1 MNPNYRIELA
11 DNNKGRDKMASFNNG
26 SSLDTVIKVVGV
38 GNGGC
43 NAVNRMIE
51 EGLENVEFIAMNT
64 DSQALSRSN
73 APTRVVLGDRVTQGL
88 GAGTDPEKGAEAARE
103 DIAKIEELVS
113 GANLVFIA
121 SSFGGGTGTGAS
133 PVVAEAAKKA
143 GALTIGVVTKPFEY
157 EGKLKMNRAEAGID
171 KMLTVV
177 DSLIIIPNENLYDM
191 VDMDN
196 YSYEQALSVVDDIL
210 RQGVQGISDII
221 TQTGFINVDFA
232 DVKTM
237 ISLSNGR
244 AHLGIG
250 VGKGDDRLQK
260 AINNAFENPLLDVS
274 SIKNARGILANIVCP
289 KDFAMKEYRE
299 ASKIINNYANENAN
313 IKIGVCP
320 KEELKDE
327 IIVTIVATGFDAN
340 SKNDSENKDV
350 DSHANDIINKS
361 VTSNKKDEV
370 INNNTN
376 TSNNTVTNMAAA
388 PVVES
393 KSDNKVDDKKVND
406 KEEVNNNKSEINKVE
421 VNEKIIAESKTASK
435 NIAENIV
442 EIDNINTIVKEPEE
456 EKEVELESLNVNKN
470 ADIHESSVKQD
481 NQDNNVKTEE
491 IKSDINIKEE
501 IKEVVKEEIKEIKEE
516 VREEEIDKLDKKEE
530 KTKIEEAEVK
540 DNKEYSSD
548 SFESK
553 INNLKKPLMVK
564 TNRFNTSDNEL
575 SINENNKKDEEFNRT
590 IVNNVNNNKNIEHS
604 QKYETKNSTISS
616 KAVEKIAEE
625 MRFDDEEKKN
635 TPHSN
640 DFKMPFDVVSDDY
653 MDKHNKLGYKMSI
666 FGETSSA
673 DTDLEKPAFLRRQ
686 IQARNTMR

>member
-1 MNPNYRIELA
+1 MNPNYRIQLA
-11 DNNKGRDKMASFNNG
+11 DNMKGSEKMAFKNDS
-26 SSLDTVIKVVGV
+26 SSLDTVIKVIGV

-51 EGLENVEFIAMNT
+51 EGLKDVEFIAMNT
-64 DSQALSRSN
+64 DAQALSRSN
-73 APTRVVLGDRVTQGL
+73 ASTRIVLGDRVTQGL
-88 GAGTDPEKGAEAARE
+88 GAGTDPDKGAEAARE
-103 DIAKIEELVS
+103 DIANIEEVVS

-157 EGKLKMNRAEAGID
+157 EGKLKMSRAESGID

-191 VDMDN
+191 VDMDD
-196 YSYEQALSVVDDIL
+196 YSYEEALSVVDDIL

-260 AINNAFENPLLDVS
+260 AITNAFENPLLDVS

-299 ASKIINNYANENAN
+299 ASKIINNYANDNAN

-320 KEELKDE
+320 KEDIKDE

-376 TSNNTVTNMAAA
+376 ISNDAVTNKRAEA
-388 PVVES
+388 VVES

-406 KEEVNNNKSEINKVE
+406 KEELNNKLEINKVE
-421 VNEKIIAESKTASK
+421 VNNKSEVNKVEINEKIIAESKTASK
-435 NIAENIV
+435 NIAENII

-456 EKEVELESLNVNKN
+456 EKEVELETAQTKTEVEAVNIINNKAADKIVVEEEKQEIKEQVLVSN
-470 ADIHESSVKQD
+470 NNDIHE
-481 NQDNNVKTEE
+481 T
-491 IKSDINIKEE
+491 
-501 IKEVVKEEIKEIKEE
+501 
-516 VREEEIDKLDKKEE
+516 
-530 KTKIEEAEVK
+530 
-540 DNKEYSSD
+540 KEYK
-548 SFESK
+548 FENN
-553 INNLKKPLMVK
+553 IRNLKKPLITK
-564 TNRFNTSDNEL
+564 TNRFNN
-575 SINENNKKDEEFNRT
+575 INENNFIEEESKSSISNEENYNKNDDVIETFNRT
-590 IVNNVNNNKNIEHS
+590 IVNNNSEYAHR
-604 QKYETKNSTISS
+604 YETRERIS
-616 KAVEKIAEE
+616 EE
-625 MRFDDEEKKN
+625 MRFEDEEKHN
-635 TPHSN
+635 NPHS
-640 DFKMPFDVVSDDY
+640 DYHKKPFDIVSDDY
-653 MDKHNKLGYKMSI
+653 MEKHNKMGSKMSI
-666 FGETSSA
+666 FGETYTV

>member
-11 DNNKGRDKMASFNNG
+11 DNNKGREKMTFNSG
-26 SSLDTVIKVVGV
+26 SSLDTVIKVIGV

-73 APTRVVLGDRVTQGL
+73 APTRVVLGDRITQGL

-232 DVKTM
+232 DVRTM

-250 VGKGDDRLQK
+250 VGKGDERLQK

-289 KDFAMKEYRE
+289 KDFAMREYRE

-340 SKNDSENKDV
+340 AKNDYDNKDNDENANDRFNINRSLNKYSESASKIDNNNSANDTVNSKVVEDNKISDIPENKAV
-350 DSHANDIINKS
+350 HNEK
-361 VTSNKKDEV
+361 
-370 INNNTN
+370 
-376 TSNNTVTNMAAA
+376 AAA
-388 PVVES
+388 V
-393 KSDNKVDDKKVND
+393 SDNRV
-406 KEEVNNNKSEINKVE
+406 
-421 VNEKIIAESKTASK
+421 
-435 NIAENIV
+435 ENIS
-442 EIDNINTIVKEPEE
+442 EIDNINTIVKEPEA
-456 EKEVELESLNVNKN
+456 EKEVELETLNAINNN
-470 ADIHESSVKQD
+470 ADNSTKE
-481 NQDNNVKTEE
+481 NNT
-491 IKSDINIKEE
+491 IKEE
-501 IKEVVKEEIKEIKEE
+501 KEEDNKPVEE
-516 VREEEIDKLDKKEE
+516 VKTVIEPAAVKKEE
-530 KTKIEEAEVK
+530 KEDIEVK
-540 DNKEYSSD
+540 KDDIKKEYASN

-553 INNLKKPLMVK
+553 INNLKKPIIVK
-564 TNRFNTSDNEL
+564 TNRFNADS
-575 SINENNKKDEEFNRT
+575 ENNTSKDVYVEEKFNRT
-590 IVNNVNNNKNIEHS
+590 IVNNKPVVNNNIEHS

-616 KAVEKIAEE
+616 KAIEKIAEE
-625 MRFDDEEKKN
+625 MRFDDEEKTN
-635 TPHSN
+635 NPHSN
-640 DFKMPFDVVSDDY
+640 DFKRPFDVVSDDY
-653 MDKHNKLGYKMSI
+653 MEKHNKLGYKMSI

>member
-340 SKNDSENKDV
+340 AKNSFDSKDDDENANDRFNINRSLNKYSESASKIDNNNSANDTVNSKVVEDNKISDIPENKAV
-350 DSHANDIINKS
+350 HNEK
-361 VTSNKKDEV
+361 
-370 INNNTN
+370 
-376 TSNNTVTNMAAA
+376 AAA
-388 PVVES
+388 V
-393 KSDNKVDDKKVND
+393 SDNRV
-406 KEEVNNNKSEINKVE
+406 
-421 VNEKIIAESKTASK
+421 
-435 NIAENIV
+435 ENIS
-442 EIDNINTIVKEPEE
+442 EIDNINTIVKEPEA

-470 ADIHESSVKQD
+470 SDIHENSVKQD
-481 NQDNNVKTEE
+481 NQDNNAKTEE

-516 VREEEIDKLDKKEE
+516 VRKEEIDKLDKKEE

-575 SINENNKKDEEFNRT
+575 SINENNKKDEDFNRT
-590 IVNNVNNNKNIEHS
+590 IVNNNKNIEHS

>member
-1 MNPNYRIELA
+1 MNPNYRIQLA
-11 DNNKGRDKMASFNNG
+11 DNMKGSEKMAFNNDS
-26 SSLDTVIKVVGV
+26 SSLDTVIKVIGV

-51 EGLENVEFIAMNT
+51 EGLKDVDFIAMNT
-64 DSQALSRSN
+64 DAQALSRSN
-73 APTRVVLGDRVTQGL
+73 APTRIVLGDRVTQGL

-103 DIAKIEELVS
+103 DIANIEEVVS

-157 EGKLKMNRAEAGID
+157 EGKLKMSRAESGID
-171 KMLTVV
+171 KMLSVV

-191 VDMDN
+191 VDMDD
-196 YSYEQALSVVDDIL
+196 YSYEEALSVVDDIL

-260 AINNAFENPLLDVS
+260 AITNAFENPLLDVS

-299 ASKIINNYANENAN
+299 ASKIINNYANDNAN

-320 KEELKDE
+320 KEDIKDE

-361 VTSNKKDEV
+361 VTDNKKDEV
-370 INNNTN
+370 INNN
-376 TSNNTVTNMAAA
+376 SNSSNDAVTNK
-388 PVVES
+388 VES
-393 KSDNKVDDKKVND
+393 PAVENKVEEKNNDKK
-406 KEEVNNNKSEINKVE
+406 EENIQNNKSEINKVE
-421 VNEKIIAESKTASK
+421 INEKIIAESKTVSK
-435 NIAENIV
+435 NAAENIS

-456 EKEVELESLNVNKN
+456 EKEVELESVQSKVEVN
-470 ADIHESSVKQD
+470 
-481 NQDNNVKTEE
+481 E
-491 IKSDINIKEE
+491 ISKFEAENIKTAEKAVEKETIAVEE
-501 IKEVVKEEIKEIKEE
+501 EKEE
-516 VREEEIDKLDKKEE
+516 VKENVLTSNKNDVQE
-530 KTKIEEAEVK
+530 T
-540 DNKEYSSD
+540 KEYK
-548 SFESK
+548 FENN
-553 INNLKKPLMVK
+553 IRNLKKPLIAK
-564 TNRFNTSDNEL
+564 ANRFIEEEDKANITNE
-575 SINENNKKDEEFNRT
+575 ENNNYNANVMETFNRT
-590 IVNNVNNNKNIEHS
+590 IVNNNSEYTHR
-604 QKYETKNSTISS
+604 YETKNSTINSR
-616 KAVEKIAEE
+616 AVEKISEE
-625 MRFDDEEKKN
+625 MRFEDEEKHN
-635 TPHSN
+635 NPHS
-640 DFKMPFDVVSDDY
+640 DYHKRPFDIVSDDY
-653 MDKHNKLGYKMSI
+653 MDKHNKMGSKMSI
-666 FGETSSA
+666 FGETSTV
-673 DTDLEKPAFLRRQ
+673 DNDLEKPAFLRRQ

>member
-1 MNPNYRIELA
+1 MNPNYRIQLA
-11 DNNKGRDKMASFNNG
+11 DNMKGSEKMAFKNDS
-26 SSLDTVIKVVGV
+26 SSLDTVIKVIGV

-51 EGLENVEFIAMNT
+51 EGLKDVEFIAMNT
-64 DSQALSRSN
+64 DAQALSRSN
-73 APTRVVLGDRVTQGL
+73 APTRIVLGDRVTQGL
-88 GAGTDPEKGAEAARE
+88 GAGTDPDKGAEAARE
-103 DIAKIEELVS
+103 DIANIEEVVS

-157 EGKLKMNRAEAGID
+157 EGKLKMSRAESGID

-191 VDMDN
+191 VDMDD
-196 YSYEQALSVVDDIL
+196 YSYEEALSVVDDIL

-260 AINNAFENPLLDVS
+260 AITNAFENPLLDVS

-299 ASKIINNYANENAN
+299 ASKIINNYANDNAN

-320 KEELKDE
+320 KEDIKDE

-376 TSNNTVTNMAAA
+376 ISNDAVTNKRSEA
-388 PVVES
+388 VVES

-406 KEEVNNNKSEINKVE
+406 KEELNNKPEINKVE
-421 VNEKIIAESKTASK
+421 VNNKSEVNKVEINEKIIAESKTASK
-435 NIAENIV
+435 NIAENII

-456 EKEVELESLNVNKN
+456 EKEVELETAQTKTEVEAVNIINNKAADKMVVEEEKQEIKEQVLVSN
-470 ADIHESSVKQD
+470 NNDIHE
-481 NQDNNVKTEE
+481 T
-491 IKSDINIKEE
+491 
-501 IKEVVKEEIKEIKEE
+501 
-516 VREEEIDKLDKKEE
+516 
-530 KTKIEEAEVK
+530 
-540 DNKEYSSD
+540 KEYK
-548 SFESK
+548 FENN
-553 INNLKKPLMVK
+553 IRNLKKPLITK
-564 TNRFNTSDNEL
+564 TNRFNN
-575 SINENNKKDEEFNRT
+575 INENNFIEEESKSSISNEENYNKNDDVIETFNRT
-590 IVNNVNNNKNIEHS
+590 IVNNNSEYAHR
-604 QKYETKNSTISS
+604 YETRERIS
-616 KAVEKIAEE
+616 EE
-625 MRFDDEEKKN
+625 MRFEDEEKHN
-635 TPHSN
+635 NPHS
-640 DFKMPFDVVSDDY
+640 DYHKKPFDIVSDDY
-653 MDKHNKLGYKMSI
+653 MEKHNKMGSKMSI
-666 FGETSSA
+666 FGETYTV

>member
-11 DNNKGRDKMASFNNG
+11 DNMKGSEKMAFNNDS
-26 SSLDTVIKVVGV
+26 SSLDTVIKVIGI

-51 EGLENVEFIAMNT
+51 EGLKDVEFIAMNT
-64 DSQALSRSN
+64 DAQALSRSN
-73 APTRVVLGDRVTQGL
+73 APTRIVLGDRVTQGL

-103 DIAKIEELVS
+103 DIANIEEVVN

-157 EGKLKMNRAEAGID
+157 EGKLKMNRAESGID

-196 YSYEQALSVVDDIL
+196 YSYEEALSVVDDVL

-250 VGKGDDRLQK
+250 VGKGDERLQK
-260 AINNAFENPLLDVS
+260 AITNAFENPLLDVS

-299 ASKIINNYANENAN
+299 ASKIINNYANDNAN

-340 SKNDSENKDV
+340 AKNNSENKDL
-350 DSHANDIINKS
+350 DSNANDIINKS
-361 VTSNKKDEV
+361 ASVNKSAI
-370 INNNTN
+370 INNNN
-376 TSNNTVTNMAAA
+376 SNSSNDVSSNNTYSH
-388 PVVES
+388 VEDINT
-393 KSDNKVDDKKVND
+393 DNK
-406 KEEVNNNKSEINKVE
+406 KEEDISSSKNEINKAE
-421 VNEKIIAESKTASK
+421 VSEKIISESKISSK

-442 EIDNINTIVKEPEE
+442 DIDNINTIVKEPQEGH
-456 EKEVELESLNVNKN
+456 EVELETLNINSEINIQKDKASEKN
-470 ADIHESSVKQD
+470 EAVIEEEKQEVKEKVLIS
-481 NQDNNVKTEE
+481 DNN
-491 IKSDINIKEE
+491 
-501 IKEVVKEEIKEIKEE
+501 
-516 VREEEIDKLDKKEE
+516 DKIQE
-530 KTKIEEAEVK
+530 T
-540 DNKEYSSD
+540 KEYK
-548 SFESK
+548 FENY
-553 INNLKKPLMVK
+553 IRNLKKPIITK
-564 TNRFNTSDNEL
+564 SNRFNNLNESIISNDNEEEND
-575 SINENNKKDEEFNRT
+575 NEDIKETFNRT
-590 IVNNVNNNKNIEHS
+590 IVNNNSEYAHR
-604 QKYETKNSTISS
+604 YETKERIS
-616 KAVEKIAEE
+616 EE
-625 MRFDDEEKKN
+625 MRFEEEEKHN
-635 TPHSN
+635 NPHSDYHKN
-640 DFKMPFDVVSDDY
+640 PFDIVSDDY
-653 MDKHNKLGYKMSI
+653 MDKHNKMGSKMSI
-666 FGETSSA
+666 FGETSTI
-673 DTDLEKPAFLRRQ
+673 DNDLEKPAFLRRQ

>member
-11 DNNKGRDKMASFNNG
+11 DNMKGSEKMAFNNDS
-26 SSLDTVIKVVGV
+26 SSLDTVIKVIGI

-51 EGLENVEFIAMNT
+51 EGLKDVEFIAMNT
-64 DSQALSRSN
+64 DAQALSRSN
-73 APTRVVLGDRVTQGL
+73 APTRIVLGDRVTQGL

-103 DIAKIEELVS
+103 DIANIEEVVN

-157 EGKLKMNRAEAGID
+157 EGKLKMSRAESGID

-196 YSYEQALSVVDDIL
+196 YSYEEALSVVDDVL

-250 VGKGDDRLQK
+250 VGKGDERLQK
-260 AINNAFENPLLDVS
+260 AITNAFENPLLDVS

-299 ASKIINNYANENAN
+299 ASKIINNYANDNAN

-340 SKNDSENKDV
+340 SKNNSENKDI
-350 DSHANDIINKS
+350 DSNANDIINKS
-361 VTSNKKDEV
+361 AS
-370 INNNTN
+370 
-376 TSNNTVTNMAAA
+376 S
-388 PVVES
+388 
-393 KSDNKVDDKKVND
+393 
-406 KEEVNNNKSEINKVE
+406 NKSEIINNNNNSNSSNDVSANNSYSPAVDTNNKKEEDISSSKNEINKAE
-421 VNEKIIAESKTASK
+421 VSEKIISESKISSK

-442 EIDNINTIVKEPEE
+442 DIDNINTIVKEPQEGH
-456 EKEVELESLNVNKN
+456 EVELETLN
-470 ADIHESSVKQD
+470 
-481 NQDNNVKTEE
+481 
-491 IKSDINIKEE
+491 
-501 IKEVVKEEIKEIKEE
+501 
-516 VREEEIDKLDKKEE
+516 
-530 KTKIEEAEVK
+530 
-540 DNKEYSSD
+540 
-548 SFESK
+548 
-553 INNLKKPLMVK
+553 
-564 TNRFNTSDNEL
+564 
-575 SINENNKKDEEFNRT
+575 
-590 IVNNVNNNKNIEHS
+590 
-604 QKYETKNSTISS
+604 
-616 KAVEKIAEE
+616 
-625 MRFDDEEKKN
+625 
-635 TPHSN
+635 
-640 DFKMPFDVVSDDY
+640 
-653 MDKHNKLGYKMSI
+653 
-666 FGETSSA
+666 
-673 DTDLEKPAFLRRQ
+673 
-686 IQARNTMR
+686 

>member
-1 MNPNYRIELA
+1 MNPNYRIQLA
-11 DNNKGRDKMASFNNG
+11 DNMKGSEKMAFKNDS
-26 SSLDTVIKVVGV
+26 SSLDTVIKVIGV

-51 EGLENVEFIAMNT
+51 EGLKDVEFIAMNT
-64 DSQALSRSN
+64 DAQALSRSN
-73 APTRVVLGDRVTQGL
+73 APTRIVLGDRVTQGL
-88 GAGTDPEKGAEAARE
+88 GAGTDPDKGAEAARE
-103 DIAKIEELVS
+103 DIANIEEVVS

-157 EGKLKMNRAEAGID
+157 EGKLKMSRAESGID
-171 KMLTVV
+171 KMLSVV

-191 VDMDN
+191 VDMDD
-196 YSYEQALSVVDDIL
+196 YSYEEALSVVDDIL

-260 AINNAFENPLLDVS
+260 AITNAFENPLLDVS

-299 ASKIINNYANENAN
+299 ASKIINNYANDNAN

-320 KEELKDE
+320 KEDIKDE

-361 VTSNKKDEV
+361 VTTNKKDEV

-376 TSNNTVTNMAAA
+376 ISNDSVTNKAAE
-388 PVVES
+388 PVVEM
-393 KSDNKVDDKKVND
+393 KYNNKADDKKLND
-406 KEEVNNNKSEINKVE
+406 KEEVNNKLEINKVE
-421 VNEKIIAESKTASK
+421 VNNNKSEVNKVEINEKIIAESKTASK

-442 EIDNINTIVKEPEE
+442 EIDNINTIIKEPEE
-456 EKEVELESLNVNKN
+456 EKEVELET
-470 ADIHESSVKQD
+470 AQT
-481 NQDNNVKTEE
+481 KTEVE
-491 IKSDINIKEE
+491 AVNIINNKAADKILVEEEKQE
-501 IKEVVKEEIKEIKEE
+501 IKEQVLVSNNNDIQE
-516 VREEEIDKLDKKEE
+516 
-530 KTKIEEAEVK
+530 T
-540 DNKEYSSD
+540 KEYK
-548 SFESK
+548 FENN
-553 INNLKKPLMVK
+553 IRNLKKPLITK
-564 TNRFNTSDNEL
+564 TNRFNN
-575 SINENNKKDEEFNRT
+575 INENNFIEEESKSSISNEENYNKNDDVIETFNRT
-590 IVNNVNNNKNIEHS
+590 IVNNNSEYAHR
-604 QKYETKNSTISS
+604 YETRERIS
-616 KAVEKIAEE
+616 EE
-625 MRFDDEEKKN
+625 MRFEDEEKHN
-635 TPHSN
+635 NPHS
-640 DFKMPFDVVSDDY
+640 DYHKKPFDIVSDDY
-653 MDKHNKLGYKMSI
+653 MEKHNKMGSKMSI
-666 FGETSSA
+666 FGETYTV

>member
-11 DNNKGRDKMASFNNG
+11 DNNKGREKMTFNNS
-26 SSLDTVIKVVGV
+26 SSLDTVIKVIGV

-64 DSQALSRSN
+64 DAQALSRSN
-73 APTRVVLGDRVTQGL
+73 APTRVVLGDRITQGL

-103 DIAKIEELVS
+103 DIAKIEELVN

-143 GALTIGVVTKPFEY
+143 GALTIGVVTKPFDY
-157 EGKLKMNRAEAGID
+157 EGKLKMNRAESGID

-260 AINNAFENPLLDVS
+260 AITNAFENPLLDVS

-340 SKNDSENKDV
+340 TQKDADEKDNDENANDRFNILKNTSSKANTSSSSSVNNSSMKDNNSLSSKSSNSEVTNKKEIDTEIKEEVKEIKENK
-350 DSHANDIINKS
+350 IEEKE
-361 VTSNKKDEV
+361 TSDNIV
-370 INNNTN
+370 NA
-376 TSNNTVTNMAAA
+376 NNTV
-388 PVVES
+388 
-393 KSDNKVDDKKVND
+393 
-406 KEEVNNNKSEINKVE
+406 NKSSQEENKEITKKIDVE
-421 VNEKIIAESKTASK
+421 DKIIAESKVLSD
-435 NIAENIV
+435 NRAENIS
-442 EIDNINTIVKEPEE
+442 EIDSINTIVKEPEA
-456 EKEVELESLNVNKN
+456 EKEVELNTASNTVE
-470 ADIHESSVKQD
+470 
-481 NQDNNVKTEE
+481 
-491 IKSDINIKEE
+491 IKEE
-501 IKEVVKEEIKEIKEE
+501 IKKEEIKADTIKEEIVKEQIIIEEEKPEHYSFENKIKTLRKPLITKSNRFNNMIDNEEEENNIEVVKEE
-516 VREEEIDKLDKKEE
+516 
-530 KTKIEEAEVK
+530 
-540 DNKEYSSD
+540 
-548 SFESK
+548 
-553 INNLKKPLMVK
+553 
-564 TNRFNTSDNEL
+564 
-575 SINENNKKDEEFNRT
+575 FNRT
-590 IVNNVNNNKNIEHS
+590 VNA
-604 QKYETKNSTISS
+604 QRYETKKSDIQSM
-616 KAVEKIAEE
+616 AAEKIAEE
-625 MRFDDEEKKN
+625 MRFEDEEKHN
-635 TPHSN
+635 NPHS
-640 DFKMPFDVVSDDY
+640 DYKRPFDIVSDEY
-653 MDKHNKLGYKMSI
+653 MDKHNKLGSKMAI
-666 FGETSSA
+666 FGETA
-673 DTDLEKPAFLRRQ
+673 VTDTDLEKPAFLRRQ

>member
-11 DNNKGRDKMASFNNG
+11 DNNKGREKMTFNSG
-26 SSLDTVIKVVGV
+26 SSLDTVIKVIGV

-73 APTRVVLGDRVTQGL
+73 APTRVVLGDRITQGL

-232 DVKTM
+232 DVRTM

-250 VGKGDDRLQK
+250 VGKGDERLQK

-289 KDFAMKEYRE
+289 KDFAMREYRE

-340 SKNDSENKDV
+340 AKNDYDNKDNDENANDRFNINRSLNKYSESASKIDNNNSANDTVNSKVVEDNKISDIPENKAV
-350 DSHANDIINKS
+350 HNEK
-361 VTSNKKDEV
+361 
-370 INNNTN
+370 
-376 TSNNTVTNMAAA
+376 AAA
-388 PVVES
+388 V
-393 KSDNKVDDKKVND
+393 SDNRV
-406 KEEVNNNKSEINKVE
+406 
-421 VNEKIIAESKTASK
+421 
-435 NIAENIV
+435 ENIS
-442 EIDNINTIVKEPEE
+442 EIDNINTIVKEPEA
-456 EKEVELESLNVNKN
+456 EKEVELETLNAINNN
-470 ADIHESSVKQD
+470 ADNSTKE
-481 NQDNNVKTEE
+481 NNT
-491 IKSDINIKEE
+491 IKEE
-501 IKEVVKEEIKEIKEE
+501 KEEDNKPVEE
-516 VREEEIDKLDKKEE
+516 VKTVIEPAAVKKEE
-530 KTKIEEAEVK
+530 KEDIEVK
-540 DNKEYSSD
+540 KDDIKKEYASN

-553 INNLKKPLMVK
+553 INNLKKPIIVK
-564 TNRFNTSDNEL
+564 TNRFNADS
-575 SINENNKKDEEFNRT
+575 ENNTSKDVYVEEEFNRT
-590 IVNNVNNNKNIEHS
+590 IVNNKPVFNNNIEHS

-616 KAVEKIAEE
+616 KAIEKIAEE
-625 MRFDDEEKKN
+625 MRFDDEEKTN
-635 TPHSN
+635 NPHSN
-640 DFKMPFDVVSDDY
+640 DFKRPFDVVSDDY
-653 MDKHNKLGYKMSI
+653 MEKHNKLGYKMSI

>member
-11 DNNKGRDKMASFNNG
+11 DNIKGSEKMIFNNNS
-26 SSLDTVIKVVGV
+26 SSLDTVIKVIGV

-73 APTRVVLGDRVTQGL
+73 ASTRIVLGDRVTQGL

-103 DIAKIEELVS
+103 DIAKIEEIVS

-143 GALTIGVVTKPFEY
+143 GALTIGVVTKPFDY
-157 EGKLKMNRAEAGID
+157 EGKLKMNRAESGID

-260 AINNAFENPLLDVS
+260 AITNAFENPLLDVS

-299 ASKIINNYANENAN
+299 ASKTINNYANENAN

-340 SKNDSENKDV
+340 TRNDNENKDM
-350 DSHANDIINKS
+350 DSHANNIFG
-361 VTSNKKDEV
+361 SNSK
-370 INNNTN
+370 I
-376 TSNNTVTNMAAA
+376 SNDSNI
-388 PVVES
+388 
-393 KSDNKVDDKKVND
+393 VND
-406 KEEVNNNKSEINKVE
+406 NIVNDSSADNNRLENKIDINKVE
-421 VNEKIIAESKTASK
+421 INEKVIAESKILSD
-435 NIAENIV
+435 NRAENIS
-442 EIDNINTIVKEPEE
+442 EIDDINTIIKESHQ
-456 EKEVELESLNVNKN
+456 EKEVELETSKY
-470 ADIHESSVKQD
+470 AKEEP
-481 NQDNNVKTEE
+481 KTEE
-491 IKSDINIKEE
+491 VKQE
-501 IKEVVKEEIKEIKEE
+501 IKIEEKLEKETNNEVKEVNKVKEIAENKEE
-516 VREEEIDKLDKKEE
+516 VRNIENKEKIHSNNNESNIESIIEE
-530 KTKIEEAEVK
+530 K
-540 DNKEYSSD
+540 NNR
-548 SFESK
+548 FENN
-553 INNLKKPLMVK
+553 IRNLKKPLISK
-564 TNRFNTSDNEL
+564 TNRFSN
-575 SINENNKKDEEFNRT
+575 IIENNDNNAVERFNRT
-590 IVNNVNNNKNIEHS
+590 IINNKEGEYS
-604 QKYETKNSTISS
+604 
-616 KAVEKIAEE
+616 EE
-625 MRFDDEEKKN
+625 EAINLKTSERIREDMRFEEEEKHN
-635 TPHSN
+635 NPHS
-640 DFKMPFDVVSDDY
+640 DYTKRPFDIVSDDY
-653 MDKHNKLGYKMSI
+653 MDKHNKMGSKMSI
-666 FGETSSA
+666 FGETA
-673 DTDLEKPAFLRRQ
+673 TIDNDLEKPAFLRRQ
-686 IQARNTMR
+686 IQARNTIR

>member
-1 MNPNYRIELA
+1 MNPNYRIQLA
-11 DNNKGRDKMASFNNG
+11 DNMKGSEKMAFKNDS
-26 SSLDTVIKVVGV
+26 SSLDTVIKVIGV

-51 EGLENVEFIAMNT
+51 EGLKDVEFIAMNT
-64 DSQALSRSN
+64 DAQALSRSN
-73 APTRVVLGDRVTQGL
+73 ASTRIVLGDRVTQGL
-88 GAGTDPEKGAEAARE
+88 GAGTDPDKGAEAARE
-103 DIAKIEELVS
+103 DIANIEEVVS

-157 EGKLKMNRAEAGID
+157 EGKLKMSRAESGID

-191 VDMDN
+191 VDMDD
-196 YSYEQALSVVDDIL
+196 YSYEEALSVVDDIL

-260 AINNAFENPLLDVS
+260 AITNAFENPLLDVS

-299 ASKIINNYANENAN
+299 ASKIINNYANDNAN

-320 KEELKDE
+320 KEDIKDE

-376 TSNNTVTNMAAA
+376 ISNDAVTNKRAEA
-388 PVVES
+388 VVES

-406 KEEVNNNKSEINKVE
+406 KEELNNKPEINKVE
-421 VNEKIIAESKTASK
+421 VNNKSEVNKVEINEKIIAESKTASK
-435 NIAENIV
+435 NIAENII

-456 EKEVELESLNVNKN
+456 EKEVELETAQTKTEVEAVNIINNKAADKIVVEEEKQEIKEQVLVSN
-470 ADIHESSVKQD
+470 NNDIHE
-481 NQDNNVKTEE
+481 T
-491 IKSDINIKEE
+491 
-501 IKEVVKEEIKEIKEE
+501 
-516 VREEEIDKLDKKEE
+516 
-530 KTKIEEAEVK
+530 
-540 DNKEYSSD
+540 KEYK
-548 SFESK
+548 FENN
-553 INNLKKPLMVK
+553 IRNLKKPLITK
-564 TNRFNTSDNEL
+564 TNRFNN
-575 SINENNKKDEEFNRT
+575 INENNFIEEESKSSISNEENYNKNDDVIETFNRT
-590 IVNNVNNNKNIEHS
+590 IVNNNSEYAHR
-604 QKYETKNSTISS
+604 YETRERIS
-616 KAVEKIAEE
+616 EE
-625 MRFDDEEKKN
+625 MRFEDEEKHN
-635 TPHSN
+635 NPHS
-640 DFKMPFDVVSDDY
+640 DYHKKPFDIVSDDY
-653 MDKHNKLGYKMSI
+653 MEKHNKMGSKMSI
-666 FGETSSA
+666 FGETYTV

>member
-11 DNNKGRDKMASFNNG
+11 DNNKGREKMTFNSG
-26 SSLDTVIKVVGV
+26 SSLDTVIKVIGV

-73 APTRVVLGDRVTQGL
+73 APTRVVLGDRITQGL

-232 DVKTM
+232 DVRTM

-250 VGKGDDRLQK
+250 VGKGDERLKK

-289 KDFAMKEYRE
+289 KDFAMREYRE

-340 SKNDSENKDV
+340 AKNDYDNKDNDENANDRFNINRSLNKYSESASKIDNNNSANDTVNSKVVEDNKISDIPENKAV
-350 DSHANDIINKS
+350 HNEK
-361 VTSNKKDEV
+361 
-370 INNNTN
+370 
-376 TSNNTVTNMAAA
+376 AAA
-388 PVVES
+388 V
-393 KSDNKVDDKKVND
+393 SDNRV
-406 KEEVNNNKSEINKVE
+406 
-421 VNEKIIAESKTASK
+421 
-435 NIAENIV
+435 ENIS
-442 EIDNINTIVKEPEE
+442 EIDNINTIVKEPEA
-456 EKEVELESLNVNKN
+456 EKEVELETLNAINNN
-470 ADIHESSVKQD
+470 ADNSTKE
-481 NQDNNVKTEE
+481 NNT
-491 IKSDINIKEE
+491 IKEE
-501 IKEVVKEEIKEIKEE
+501 KEEDNKPVEE
-516 VREEEIDKLDKKEE
+516 VKTVIEAAAVKKEE
-530 KTKIEEAEVK
+530 KEDIEVK
-540 DNKEYSSD
+540 KDDIKKEYASN

-553 INNLKKPLMVK
+553 INNLKKPIIVK
-564 TNRFNTSDNEL
+564 TNRFNADS
-575 SINENNKKDEEFNRT
+575 ENNTSKDVYVEEEFNRT
-590 IVNNVNNNKNIEHS
+590 IVNNKPVVNNNIEHS

-616 KAVEKIAEE
+616 KAIEKIAEE
-625 MRFDDEEKKN
+625 MRFDDEEKTN
-635 TPHSN
+635 NPHSN
-640 DFKMPFDVVSDDY
+640 DFKRPFDVVSDDY
-653 MDKHNKLGYKMSI
+653 MEKHNKLGYKMSI

>member
-11 DNNKGRDKMASFNNG
+11 DNNKGREKMTFNN
-26 SSLDTVIKVVGV
+26 SPSLDTVIKVIGV

-64 DSQALSRSN
+64 DAQALSRSN
-73 APTRVVLGDRVTQGL
+73 APTRVVLGDRITQGL

-103 DIAKIEELVS
+103 DIAKIEELVN

-143 GALTIGVVTKPFEY
+143 GALTIGVVTKPFDY
-157 EGKLKMNRAEAGID
+157 EGKLKMNRAESGID

-260 AINNAFENPLLDVS
+260 AITNAFENPLLDVS

-340 SKNDSENKDV
+340 TQKDADEKDNDEN
-350 DSHANDIINKS
+350 ANDRFNILKNTSSKANSSSSSSVNNSSMKDNNSLSSKS
-361 VTSNKKDEV
+361 SNSEVTNKKEIDTE
-370 INNNTN
+370 I
-376 TSNNTVTNMAAA
+376 
-388 PVVES
+388 
-393 KSDNKVDDKKVND
+393 
-406 KEEVNNNKSEINKVE
+406 KEEVKEIKENKIEENETSDNIVNADNTVNKSSQEENKEITKKIDVE
-421 VNEKIIAESKTASK
+421 DKIVAESKVLSD
-435 NIAENIV
+435 NRAENIT
-442 EIDNINTIVKEPEE
+442 EIDSINTIVKEPEA
-456 EKEVELESLNVNKN
+456 EKEVELNT
-470 ADIHESSVKQD
+470 A
-481 NQDNNVKTEE
+481 NNTVE
-491 IKSDINIKEE
+491 IKEE
-501 IKEVVKEEIKEIKEE
+501 IKKEEIKADTIKEE
-516 VREEEIDKLDKKEE
+516 IVKEQIIVEEEKP
-530 KTKIEEAEVK
+530 
-540 DNKEYSSD
+540 EYY
-548 SFESK
+548 SFENK
-553 INNLKKPLMVK
+553 IKTLRKPLITK
-564 TNRFNTSDNEL
+564 SNRFNNIEEE
-575 SINENNKKDEEFNRT
+575 ENNIREETVREEFNRT
-590 IVNNVNNNKNIEHS
+590 VAYNT
-604 QKYETKNSTISS
+604 QRYETKNSAIQSM
-616 KAVEKIAEE
+616 AAEKIAEE
-625 MRFDDEEKKN
+625 MRFEDEEKHN
-635 TPHSN
+635 NPHS
-640 DFKMPFDVVSDDY
+640 DYKRPFDIVSDEY
-653 MDKHNKLGYKMSI
+653 MDKHNKLGSKMAI
-666 FGETSSA
+666 FGETA
-673 DTDLEKPAFLRRQ
+673 VTDTDLEKPAFLRRQ

>member
-11 DNNKGRDKMASFNNG
+11 DNNKGREKMTFNSG
-26 SSLDTVIKVVGV
+26 SSLDTVIKVIGV

-73 APTRVVLGDRVTQGL
+73 APTRVVLGDRITQGL

-232 DVKTM
+232 DVRTM

-250 VGKGDDRLQK
+250 VGKGDERLQK

-340 SKNDSENKDV
+340 AKNDYDNKDNDENANDRFNINRSLNKYSESASKIDNNNSANDTVNSKVVEDNKISDIPENKAV
-350 DSHANDIINKS
+350 HNEK
-361 VTSNKKDEV
+361 
-370 INNNTN
+370 
-376 TSNNTVTNMAAA
+376 AAA
-388 PVVES
+388 V
-393 KSDNKVDDKKVND
+393 SDNRV
-406 KEEVNNNKSEINKVE
+406 
-421 VNEKIIAESKTASK
+421 
-435 NIAENIV
+435 ENIS
-442 EIDNINTIVKEPEE
+442 EIDNINTIVKEPEA
-456 EKEVELESLNVNKN
+456 EKEVELETLNAINNN
-470 ADIHESSVKQD
+470 ADNSTKE
-481 NQDNNVKTEE
+481 NNT
-491 IKSDINIKEE
+491 IKEE
-501 IKEVVKEEIKEIKEE
+501 KEEDNKPVEE
-516 VREEEIDKLDKKEE
+516 VKTVIEPAAVKKEE
-530 KTKIEEAEVK
+530 KEDIEVK
-540 DNKEYSSD
+540 KDDIKKEYASN

-553 INNLKKPLMVK
+553 INNLKKPIIVK
-564 TNRFNTSDNEL
+564 TNRFNADS
-575 SINENNKKDEEFNRT
+575 ENNTSKDVYVEEKFNRT
-590 IVNNVNNNKNIEHS
+590 IVNNKPVVNNNIEHS

-616 KAVEKIAEE
+616 KAIEKIAEE
-625 MRFDDEEKKN
+625 MRFDDEEKTN
-635 TPHSN
+635 NPHSN
-640 DFKMPFDVVSDDY
+640 DFKRPFDVVSDDY
-653 MDKHNKLGYKMSI
+653 MEKHNKLGYKMSI

>member
-1 MNPNYRIELA
+1 MNPNYRIQLA
-11 DNNKGRDKMASFNNG
+11 DNMKGSEKMAFKNDS
-26 SSLDTVIKVVGV
+26 SSLDTVIKVIGV

-51 EGLENVEFIAMNT
+51 EGLKDVEFIAMNT
-64 DSQALSRSN
+64 DAQALSRSN
-73 APTRVVLGDRVTQGL
+73 APTRIVLGDRVTQGL
-88 GAGTDPEKGAEAARE
+88 GAGTDPDKGAEAARE
-103 DIAKIEELVS
+103 DIANIEEVVS

-157 EGKLKMNRAEAGID
+157 EGKLKMSRAESGID
-171 KMLTVV
+171 KMLSVV

-191 VDMDN
+191 VDMDD
-196 YSYEQALSVVDDIL
+196 YSYEEALSVVDDIL

-260 AINNAFENPLLDVS
+260 AITNAFENPLLDVS

-299 ASKIINNYANENAN
+299 ASKIINNYANDNAN

-320 KEELKDE
+320 KEDIKDE

-376 TSNNTVTNMAAA
+376 ISNDAVTNKRAEA
-388 PVVES
+388 VVES

-406 KEEVNNNKSEINKVE
+406 KEELNNKPEINKVE
-421 VNEKIIAESKTASK
+421 VNNKSEVNKVEINEKIIAESKTASK
-435 NIAENIV
+435 NIAENII

-456 EKEVELESLNVNKN
+456 EKEVELETAQTKTEVEAVNIINNKAADKIVEEAKQEIKEQVLVSN
-470 ADIHESSVKQD
+470 NNDIHE
-481 NQDNNVKTEE
+481 T
-491 IKSDINIKEE
+491 
-501 IKEVVKEEIKEIKEE
+501 
-516 VREEEIDKLDKKEE
+516 
-530 KTKIEEAEVK
+530 
-540 DNKEYSSD
+540 KEYK
-548 SFESK
+548 FENN
-553 INNLKKPLMVK
+553 IRNLKKPLITK
-564 TNRFNTSDNEL
+564 TNRFNN
-575 SINENNKKDEEFNRT
+575 INENNFIEEESKSSISNEENYNKNDDVIETFNRT
-590 IVNNVNNNKNIEHS
+590 IVNNNSEYAHR
-604 QKYETKNSTISS
+604 YETKERIS
-616 KAVEKIAEE
+616 EE
-625 MRFDDEEKKN
+625 MRFEDEEKHN
-635 TPHSN
+635 NPHS
-640 DFKMPFDVVSDDY
+640 DYHKKPFDIVSDDY
-653 MDKHNKLGYKMSI
+653 MEKHNKMGSKMSI
-666 FGETSSA
+666 FGETYTV

>member
-1 MNPNYRIELA
+1 MNPNYRIQLA
-11 DNNKGRDKMASFNNG
+11 DNNKGREKMTFNNS
-26 SSLDTVIKVVGV
+26 SSLDTVIKVIGV

-51 EGLENVEFIAMNT
+51 EGLENVEFIALNT

-103 DIAKIEELVS
+103 DIARIEELVS

-232 DVKTM
+232 DVRTM

-250 VGKGDDRLQK
+250 VGKGDERLQK

-320 KEELKDE
+320 KDELKDE

-340 SKNDSENKDV
+340 AKNDFDNKDV
-350 DSHANDIINKS
+350 DENANDRFNINRS
-361 VTSNKKDEV
+361 LNNSNISSDKV
-370 INNNTN
+370 NNNTSNEAN
-376 TSNNTVTNMAAA
+376 TNKLNDTVSENKVLNDN
-388 PVVES
+388 VVS
-393 KSDNKVDDKKVND
+393 VSDNRVENI
-406 KEEVNNNKSEINKVE
+406 SEI
-421 VNEKIIAESKTASK
+421 
-435 NIAENIV
+435 
-442 EIDNINTIVKEPEE
+442 DDINTIEKEPEE
-456 EKEVELESLNVNKN
+456 EKEVELK
-470 ADIHESSVKQD
+470 SS
-481 NQDNNVKTEE
+481 NNNVEKNVQEDNTAKENIESKE
-491 IKSDINIKEE
+491 IIEKEP
-501 IKEVVKEEIKEIKEE
+501 KEVKKEE
-516 VREEEIDKLDKKEE
+516 VETVKNNEVEKNDVIKEQ
-530 KTKIEEAEVK
+530 I
-540 DNKEYSSD
+540 NN

-553 INNLKKPLMVK
+553 ISNLKKPIIIK
-564 TNRFNTSDNEL
+564 TNRFSNSVTNESDNEIKE
-575 SINENNKKDEEFNRT
+575 INDDYKDTYSAEEFTRT
-590 IVNNVNNNKNIEHS
+590 IVNNNK
-604 QKYETKNSTISS
+604 KYETKNSTISS

-625 MRFDDEEKKN
+625 MRFDDDEKTN
-635 TPHSN
+635 NPHSN
-640 DFKMPFDVVSDDY
+640 DFKRPFDIASDDY
-653 MDKHNKLGYKMSI
+653 MDKHNKMGYKMSI
-666 FGETSSA
+666 FGETSV

>member
-1 MNPNYRIELA
+1 MNPNYRIQLA
-11 DNNKGRDKMASFNNG
+11 DNMKGSEKMAFKNDS
-26 SSLDTVIKVVGV
+26 SSLDTVIKVIGV

-51 EGLENVEFIAMNT
+51 EGLKDVEFIAMNT
-64 DSQALSRSN
+64 DAQALSRSN
-73 APTRVVLGDRVTQGL
+73 APTRIVLGDRVTQGL
-88 GAGTDPEKGAEAARE
+88 GAGTDPDKGAEAARE
-103 DIAKIEELVS
+103 DIANIEEVVS

-157 EGKLKMNRAEAGID
+157 EGKLKMSRAESGID

-191 VDMDN
+191 VDMDD
-196 YSYEQALSVVDDIL
+196 YSYEEALSVVDDIL

-260 AINNAFENPLLDVS
+260 AITNAFENPLLDVS

-299 ASKIINNYANENAN
+299 ASKIINNYANDNAN

-320 KEELKDE
+320 KEDIKDE

-376 TSNNTVTNMAAA
+376 ISNDAVTNKRAEA
-388 PVVES
+388 VVES

-406 KEEVNNNKSEINKVE
+406 KEELNNKPEINKVE
-421 VNEKIIAESKTASK
+421 VNNKSEVNKVEINEKIIAESKTASK
-435 NIAENIV
+435 NIAENII

-456 EKEVELESLNVNKN
+456 EKEVELETAQTKTEVEAVNIINNKAADKIVEEAKQEIKEQVLVSN
-470 ADIHESSVKQD
+470 NNDIHE
-481 NQDNNVKTEE
+481 T
-491 IKSDINIKEE
+491 
-501 IKEVVKEEIKEIKEE
+501 
-516 VREEEIDKLDKKEE
+516 
-530 KTKIEEAEVK
+530 
-540 DNKEYSSD
+540 KEYK
-548 SFESK
+548 FENN
-553 INNLKKPLMVK
+553 IRNLKKPLITK
-564 TNRFNTSDNEL
+564 TNRFNN
-575 SINENNKKDEEFNRT
+575 INENNFIEEESKSSISNEENYNKNDNVIETFNRT
-590 IVNNVNNNKNIEHS
+590 IVNNNSEYAHR
-604 QKYETKNSTISS
+604 YETKERIS
-616 KAVEKIAEE
+616 EE
-625 MRFDDEEKKN
+625 MRFEDEEKHN
-635 TPHSN
+635 NPHS
-640 DFKMPFDVVSDDY
+640 DYHKKPFDIVSDDY
-653 MDKHNKLGYKMSI
+653 MEKHNKMGSKMSI
-666 FGETSSA
+666 FGETYTV

>member
-1 MNPNYRIELA
+1 MNPNYRIQLA
-11 DNNKGRDKMASFNNG
+11 DNMKGSEKMAFKNDS
-26 SSLDTVIKVVGV
+26 SSLDTVIKVIGV

-51 EGLENVEFIAMNT
+51 EGLKDVEFIAMNT
-64 DSQALSRSN
+64 DAQALSRSN
-73 APTRVVLGDRVTQGL
+73 APTRIVLGDRVTQGL
-88 GAGTDPEKGAEAARE
+88 GAGTDPDKGAEAARE
-103 DIAKIEELVS
+103 DIANIEEVVS

-157 EGKLKMNRAEAGID
+157 EGKLKMSRAESGID
-171 KMLTVV
+171 KMLSVV

-191 VDMDN
+191 VDMDD
-196 YSYEQALSVVDDIL
+196 YSYEEALSVVDDIL

-260 AINNAFENPLLDVS
+260 AITNAFENPLLDVS

-299 ASKIINNYANENAN
+299 ASKIINNYANDNAN

-320 KEELKDE
+320 KEDIKDE

-340 SKNDSENKDV
+340 SKNDFENKDV

-361 VTSNKKDEV
+361 AATNKKDEV

-376 TSNNTVTNMAAA
+376 TSNDAVTNKAAEA
-388 PVVES
+388 VVES
-393 KSDNKVDDKKVND
+393 KSDNKVNYKEEVNN
-406 KEEVNNNKSEINKVE
+406 KLEINKLEVNNNKSEINKVE

-456 EKEVELESLNVNKN
+456 EKEVELETANAKREIEAVNNVNVINNKA
-470 ADIHESSVKQD
+470 ADKIVAEEEKQ
-481 NQDNNVKTEE
+481 
-491 IKSDINIKEE
+491 E
-501 IKEVVKEEIKEIKEE
+501 IKEQVLVSNNNDIQE
-516 VREEEIDKLDKKEE
+516 
-530 KTKIEEAEVK
+530 T
-540 DNKEYSSD
+540 KEYK
-548 SFESK
+548 FENN
-553 INNLKKPLMVK
+553 IRNLKKPLITK
-564 TNRFNTSDNEL
+564 TNRFNN
-575 SINENNKKDEEFNRT
+575 INENNFIEEESKSSISNEENYNKNDDVIETFNRT
-590 IVNNVNNNKNIEHS
+590 IVNNNNSEYAHR
-604 QKYETKNSTISS
+604 YETKERIS
-616 KAVEKIAEE
+616 EE
-625 MRFDDEEKKN
+625 MRFEDEEKHN
-635 TPHSN
+635 NPHS
-640 DFKMPFDVVSDDY
+640 DYHKKPFDIVSDDY
-653 MDKHNKLGYKMSI
+653 MEKHNKMGSKMSI
-666 FGETSSA
+666 FGETYTV